1 VIGRVAR
8 LTRFELRKLA
18 ARKLPLLAIV
28 VVLLIALVAPTAGR
42 AVDTAS
48 ALMKGKVA
56 ADDPFAN
63 GWTALAGAVSTARLF
78 IVIVLLILSG
88 SAVAEEA
95 SQHTLKALLVRPV
108 RKVELL
114 LAKALATW
122 GWATGLLLLSVL
134 AGALGAEWAK
144 GLYDVTDPM
153 FGFTKHTFGTMLG
166 YVALATAVTAAPL
179 LALTGLGL
187 VCSCLSDHPGY
198 ATGSAIGALFLLSG
212 IAGVSDA
219 ARDLIFVS
227 YSAMPFE
234 TVHAIASQFS
244 GERDKLALESVLRA
258 IAVSVAWAAALFG
271 LAAALLERR
280 DIGG

>member
-1 VIGRVAR
+1 MISRTLR

-18 ARKLPLLAIV
+18 ARRLPLLAIV
-28 VVLLIALVAPTAGR
+28 AVLLIALLAPTAGR

-56 ADDPFAN
+56 GEDPFAN
-63 GWTALAGAVSTARLF
+63 GWTALAGAVATARLF

-108 RKVELL
+108 RRVEVL

-122 GWATGLLLLSVL
+122 SWAAGLLLLSVL
-134 AGALGAEWAK
+134 AGAVGAESAK
-144 GLYDVTDPM
+144 GLYDITDPS
-153 FGFTKHTFGTMLG
+153 FGMLKHTFGTMLG
-166 YVALATAVTAAPL
+166 YVALATALTAAPL

-198 ATGSAIGALFLLSG
+198 ATGGAIGALFLLSG
-212 IAGVSDA
+212 IAGLSDA
-219 ARDLIFVS
+219 AGQLMFVS

-244 GERDKLALESVLRA
+244 GERDKLALESVVKA
-258 IAVSVAWAAALFG
+258 AGVSLAWAAGLFG
-271 LAAALLERR
+271 LAVALLERR